1 MKARINKANS
11 GADTMLL
18 EPKLH
23 GNSFTNYYELT
34 KPNIWYLLVFT
45 ALGAAI
51 AAGGWKNP
59 LAVLLVIAS
68 TALGSA
74 GANTLTC
81 YIDRDID
88 AIMQRTKH
96 RPIPSGRIT
105 PARALYFGLA
115 ISALSIAF
123 ALLLNPLSAL
133 LMFLG
138 IADNVVVY
146 SMLLKRR
153 NPSNIILGGFSG
165 GAPALIGYTGITS
178 TISLEALLVASL
190 VMIWIPAHIWSLSL
204 RFKDDYSKVKVPM
217 LPVVTSNSTAI
228 RIISFSSILLVA
240 FSVVPYLLHFFGRI
254 YLVSALVL
262 GIGII
267 YLSVKLLFV
276 PTEERAWTLFK
287 FTSPYLA
294 IIFVAMMVDAVLRSS
309 SL

>member
-1 MKARINKANS
+1 MQGS
-11 GADTMLL
+11 
-18 EPKLH
+18 
-23 GNSFTNYYELT
+23 SFANYYELT

-51 AAGGWKNP
+51 AAGGLKNP
-59 LAVLLVIAS
+59 IGVILVIVS

-96 RPIPSGRIT
+96 RPIPSGRIS

-115 ISALSIAF
+115 ISALSIAL

-138 IADNVVVY
+138 ITDNVVVY

-153 NPSNIILGGFSG
+153 NPMNIILGGFSG
-165 GAPALIGYTGITS
+165 GAPALIGYAGITS
-178 TISLEALLVASL
+178 QISLEAILVASL

-204 RFKDDYSKVKVPM
+204 RFKDDYSKVKIPM
-217 LPVVTSNSTAI
+217 MPVITSNSTAI
-228 RIISFSSILLVA
+228 RVISFSSILLVV
-240 FSVVPYLLHFFGRI
+240 FSLIPYVLEIFGLV
-254 YLVSALVL
+254 YLVSAVVL
-262 GIGII
+262 GAGII
-267 YLSVKLLFV
+267 YLSIKLLFL

-294 IIFVAMMVDAVLRSS
+294 IIFVAMMADAVLRSS

>member
-1 MKARINKANS
+1 
-11 GADTMLL
+11 MLL
-18 EPKLH
+18 KGPIQ
-23 GNSFTNYYELT
+23 NSSFANYYELT

-51 AAGGWKNP
+51 AAGGLKNP
-59 LAVLLVIAS
+59 MAVLLVIIS
-68 TALGSA
+68 TTLGSA

-96 RPIPSGRIT
+96 RPIPTGRIT
-105 PARALYFGLA
+105 PAKALYFGLS
-115 ISALSIAF
+115 ISALSIAL
-123 ALLLNPLSAL
+123 AWVLNPLSAL

-146 SMLLKRR
+146 SLLLKRR

-165 GAPALIGYTGITS
+165 GAPALIGYAGITN
-178 TISLEALLVASL
+178 TISLEAVLVASL

-228 RIISFSSILLVA
+228 RIISLSSLLLVA
-240 FSVVPYLLHFFGRI
+240 FSVAPYVFGI
-254 YLVSALVL
+254 FGLVYLVSAVIL
-262 GIGII
+262 GIGVV

-276 PTEERAWTLFK
+276 PTEEMAWTLFK

-294 IIFVAMMVDAVLRSS
+294 IIFVAMMVDAVLRSY

>member
-1 MKARINKANS
+1 
-11 GADTMLL
+11 MLL
-18 EPKLH
+18 KEPIKLQ
-23 GNSFTNYYELT
+23 GSVTSYYELT

-51 AAGGWKNP
+51 VAGGINNP
-59 LAVLLVIAS
+59 FAILLVVVS

-96 RPIPSGRIT
+96 RPIPSGRIQ
-105 PARALYFGLA
+105 PSKALYFGLA
-115 ISALSIAF
+115 LSGLSIAF
-123 ALLLNPLSAL
+123 ALLLNPLSSV

-146 SMLLKRR
+146 SLLLKRR

-165 GAPALIGYTGITS
+165 GAPALIGYTGITG
-178 TISLEALLVASL
+178 TISLEAILVASL

-204 RFKDDYSKVKVPM
+204 RFKDDYSKVRVPM

-228 RIISFSSILLVA
+228 RIISFSSLLLVA
-240 FSVVPYLLHFFGRI
+240 FSVAPYLLGVFGFV
-254 YLVSALVL
+254 YLAIAIVL

-267 YLSVKLLFV
+267 YLSLKLLLV
-276 PTEERAWTLFK
+276 PTEDKAWTLFK

-294 IIFVAMMVDAVLRSS
+294 IIFVAMMIDAVLRSS
-309 SL
+309 AL

>member
-1 MKARINKANS
+1 
-11 GADTMLL
+11 MLP
-18 EPKLH
+18 EPKLQ
-23 GNSFTNYYELT
+23 GRSFTNYYELT

-45 ALGAAI
+45 ALGAAV
-51 AAGGWKNP
+51 AAGGLKNP
-59 LAVLLVIAS
+59 IGVILVIVS

-115 ISALSIAF
+115 ISVLSIVF

-153 NPSNIILGGFSG
+153 NPLNIILGGFSG
-165 GAPALIGYTGITS
+165 GAPALIGYTGIAGG
-178 TISLEALLVASL
+178 ISLEAILVASL

-217 LPVVTSNSTAI
+217 MPVITSNSTAI
-228 RIISFSSILLVA
+228 RIISLSSILLVA
-240 FSVVPYLLHFFGRI
+240 FSLVPYMFRIFGPI
-254 YLVSALVL
+254 YLASAIVL
-262 GIGII
+262 GAGII
-267 YLSVKLLFV
+267 YLSIKLLFV

-294 IIFVAMMVDAVLRSS
+294 IIFVAMMVDTVLRSS